1 MESMMKYVK
10 VVLNIAIPLAW
21 IGFICLVGPKLIG
34 FFMPFVVGWLIAMI
48 ANPLVRFLERRLKI
62 VRKHSSALIIV
73 VVLAGVIG
81 LG

>member
-48 ANPLVRFLERRLKI
+48 ANPLVRFL
-62 VRKHSSALIIV
+62 
-73 VVLAGVIG
+73 
-81 LG
+81 